1 MRVSLSAPSFSMW
14 CGAALSSHC
23 FDFPALKDCT
33 PELWATT
40 NPSPLSYYCQ
50 KEKKQR
56 QRVAERFCQWPLGVT
71 GNAVHTGVCGISP
84 KALCVWGRLI
94 PKRPVKAYFWLPSL
108 FKSPQ
113 QREIPDFEFSQ
124 LQVFWIGSTPGH
136 LPYKDEEEQWA
147 PLNKAS
153 LWGQANKKDLW
164 RISRNRA
171 GKAEIQRPLANQMPR
186 RPHRLWEAT
195 QTVGACKFSA
205 LERRWGPITWVEVVF
220 LFLVG
225 VFNLGQV
232 TQLPFLVSS
241 LTFRRRVI
249 VLLHRILQGI
259 D

>member
-1 MRVSLSAPSFSMW
+1 MHAGEGLSSLCGCLWGIILITLTEYCGQEILRHTERSRKAKPRMRVSVSAPSFLLW

-56 QRVAERFCQWPLGVT
+56 QRVAEWFRQWPLGVT
-71 GNAVHTGVCGISP
+71 GNAVHSGVCGISP

-124 LQVFWIGSTPGH
+124 LQVFWIGSTPGRIFLTRTRKSSELH
-136 LPYKDEEEQWA
+136 SVRR
-147 PLNKAS
+147 AS
-153 LWGQANKKDLW
+153 EDKLTKK
-164 RISRNRA
+164 IS
-171 GKAEIQRPLANQMPR
+171 GE
-186 RPHRLWEAT
+186 
-195 QTVGACKFSA
+195 
-205 LERRWGPITWVEVVF
+205 
-220 LFLVG
+220 
-225 VFNLGQV
+225 
-232 TQLPFLVSS
+232 
-241 LTFRRRVI
+241 
-249 VLLHRILQGI
+249 
-259 D
+259 